1 MNLTGEKYKIILGN
15 LEFKSVMD
23 VCEPAARWKYI
34 VPHERIGGGMPQDV
48 YKWYDYLAGIGSR
61 GFIMQVE
68 VQ

>member
-1 MNLTGEKYKIILGN
+1 
-15 LEFKSVMD
+15 MD